1 MVFTTPSLNVNARW
15 NNVLSDPKRAKI
27 AHDLAGLDASDA
39 SNASPSWYIPA
50 ASHERIDKASDS
62 SPAQLALSMNQH
74 TDE

>member
-39 SNASPSWYIPA
+39 SPSWYIPA
-50 ASHERIDKASDS
+50 VSHERIDKASDS